1 MRDFGNEDDR
11 GDRRGG
17 RGGDRGGDRRGG
29 MKPNYFLPKPVKV
42 GDEVDV
48 TIEAQASKGDGIAK
62 KDGFVIF
69 VKDAKQGQSVKVRIT
84 DVRARFAL
92 GEMVGEASAA
102 PAASEQ
108 EHSSQ
113 SEEASTDADVPQ

>member
-1 MRDFGNEDDR
+1 MRDYGRDR
-11 GDRRGG
+11 GDR
-17 RGGDRGGDRRGG
+17 GDRGERRG

-69 VKDAKQGQSVKVRIT
+69 VKDAKQGQTVKVRIT

-102 PAASEQ
+102 PAASEPAP
-108 EHSSQ
+108 EPAPEEG
-113 SEEASTDADVPQ
+113 SEQGSDTPQ

>member
-1 MRDFGNEDDR
+1 MRDYGRDR
-11 GDRRGG
+11 GDR
-17 RGGDRGGDRRGG
+17 GDRGERRG

-42 GDEVDV
+42 GDEVEV

-69 VKDAKQGQSVKVRIT
+69 VKDAKQGQAVKIRIT

-102 PAASEQ
+102 PAASESAP
-108 EHSSQ
+108 EAP
-113 SEEASTDADVPQ
+113 SEESGSDEVSEDTPQ

>member
-1 MRDFGNEDDR
+1 MRDYGRDR
-11 GDRRGG
+11 GDR
-17 RGGDRGGDRRGG
+17 GDRGERRG

-69 VKDAKQGQSVKVRIT
+69 VKDAKQGQAVKIRIT

-102 PAASEQ
+102 PAASEPAP
-108 EHSSQ
+108 EGSSEGQ
-113 SEEASTDADVPQ
+113 SEEVSEDTPQ

>member
-1 MRDFGNEDDR
+1 MRDYGRDRGDRGDR
-11 GDRRGG
+11 GDRRG
-17 RGGDRGGDRRGG
+17 GG

-69 VKDAKQGQSVKVRIT
+69 VKDAKQGQAVKVRIT

-92 GEMVGEASAA
+92 GEMVGDASAA
-102 PAASEQ
+102 PAAPASGSAPEGSSEG
-108 EHSSQ
+108 SSE
-113 SEEASTDADVPQ
+113 SEEVSEDTPQ